1 MVLKRLSTNGL
12 SKFPIKSNPV
22 FRDGPTSVPENTPDC
37 PILCNWVFYNFIL
50 AAGLFAKI

>member
-1 MVLKRLSTNGL
+1 MVLKGLLTNGL